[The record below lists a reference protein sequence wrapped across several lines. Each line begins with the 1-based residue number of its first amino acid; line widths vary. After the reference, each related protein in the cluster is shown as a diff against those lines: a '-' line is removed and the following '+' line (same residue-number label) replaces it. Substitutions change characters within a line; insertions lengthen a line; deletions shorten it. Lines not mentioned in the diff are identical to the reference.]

1 MQASQALRGSQLRV
15 FSSPSLRG
23 PLRGAVQYS
32 AVQYSMREVSRGK
45 CLLCEKG
52 SMVYSIHEQEQ
63 REGDDGKYRA
73 KIEEM
78 QQERDD
84 SPQ

>member
-1 MQASQALRGSQLRV
+1 
-15 FSSPSLRG
+15 
-23 PLRGAVQYS
+23 
-32 AVQYSMREVSRGK
+32 
-45 CLLCEKG
+45 
-52 SMVYSIHEQEQ
+52 MVYSIHEQEQ
-63 REGDDGKYRA
+63 REGDGWKYRA